1 MNFHRFTIL
10 TYNEAQ
16 RNHEKHMMLING
28 DQIVSIKPI
37 KMTTDD
43 RDVLDGYW
51 IRLTNGKKYRALQIP
66 ASLQAYFTEPI
77 TEIKK
82 SDDSSPSFNYQ

>member
-1 MNFHRFTIL
+1 
-10 TYNEAQ
+10 
-16 RNHEKHMMLING
+16 MMLING

-37 KMTTDD
+37 KMTTEE

-66 ASLQAYFTEPI
+66 ASLQVYFDETL
-77 TEIKK
+77 TDIKK
-82 SDDSSPSFNYQ
+82 SDDSSPSFSYQ

>member
-1 MNFHRFTIL
+1 
-10 TYNEAQ
+10 
-16 RNHEKHMMLING
+16 MMLING

-37 KMTTDD
+37 KMTTES

-66 ASLQAYFTEPI
+66 ASLQVYFDEALTD
-77 TEIKK
+77 IKK
-82 SDDSSPSFNYQ
+82 SDDSSPSFSYQ

>member
-1 MNFHRFTIL
+1 
-10 TYNEAQ
+10 
-16 RNHEKHMMLING
+16 MMLING

-66 ASLQAYFTEPI
+66 ASLQAHFTE
-77 TEIKK
+77 TLTDIKK
-82 SDDSSPSFNYQ
+82 SDDTSPSFSYQ